1 MNHKITQVVVAG
13 LVIVLVWLL
22 LFWEPGDNS
31 DAGATRTAGPTG
43 GDFSLQSA
51 KGPVSL
57 EDYRGKVVVLYF
69 GYTFCPDI
77 CPTSLSLLS
86 VTLNELTAEE
96 LQQVQAIFVSVD
108 PERDTLE
115 HLKTYAGYFHPNI
128 IGATGSREQI
138 DDAVKKYGAGYN
150 IVKSASEAD
159 YSVDHTSYTYIID
172 KSGKLRFSLAHGATP
187 DEVSKSIRSL
197 L

>member
-1 MNHKITQVVVAG
+1 MNNKITQVVVAG

-22 LFWEPGDNS
+22 LFWEPGSDNADS
-31 DAGATRTAGPTG
+31 TLTTGPTG
-43 GDFSLQSA
+43 GEFSLQSA
-51 KGPVSL
+51 DGPVTL
-57 EDYRGKVVVLYF
+57 NDYRNKVVVLYF

-96 LQQVQAIFVSVD
+96 LQQVQAVFVSVD
-108 PERDTLE
+108 PERDTLK
-115 HLKTYAGYFHPNI
+115 HLKTYAGYFHENI

-138 DDAVKKYGAGYN
+138 DAAVKKYGAGYN

-172 KSGKLRFSLAHGATP
+172 KSGKLRFSLPHGTSA

>member
-1 MNHKITQVVVAG
+1 MNNKIAQVIVAG

-22 LFWEPGDNS
+22 LLWEPGGS
-31 DAGATRTAGPTG
+31 DAEPSLTAGPGG

-51 KGPVSL
+51 DGAVSL

-86 VTLNELTAEE
+86 VTLNELSADE
-96 LQQVQAIFVSVD
+96 LQQVQALFVSVD
-108 PERDTLE
+108 PQRDSLE
-115 HLKTYAGYFHPNI
+115 HLKTYAGYFHKNI
-128 IGATGSREQI
+128 IGATGSRAQI
-138 DDAVKKYGAGYN
+138 DAAVKMYGAGYN
-150 IVKSASEAD
+150 IDKSDSEAD

-172 KSGKLRFSLAHGATP
+172 KSGKLRFTLAHGASA
-187 DEVSKSIRSL
+187 DEISKSIRSL

>member
-1 MNHKITQVVVAG
+1 MNHKITQFVIAG
-13 LVIVLVWLL
+13 LLIVLVWLL
-22 LFWEPGDNS
+22 LFWEPGDD
-31 DAGATRTAGPTG
+31 DAGSTLTAGPTG
-43 GDFSLQSA
+43 GEFSLQSA
-51 KGPVSL
+51 DGAVNL

-115 HLKTYAGYFHPNI
+115 HLKTYAGYFHTNI

-138 DDAVKKYGAGYN
+138 DNAVKKYGAGYN
-150 IVKSASEAD
+150 IVKSASDTD

-172 KSGKLRFSLAHGATP
+172 KSGKLRFSLAHGASA

>member
-1 MNHKITQVVVAG
+1 MNNKITQVVVAG

-22 LFWEPGDNS
+22 LWEPGGG
-31 DAGATRTAGPTG
+31 DAESTLTAGPSG
-43 GDFSLQSA
+43 GEFSLQSA
-51 KGPVSL
+51 SGPVNL

-96 LQQVQAIFVSVD
+96 LQQVQAVFVSVD
-108 PERDTLE
+108 PERDSLE
-115 HLKTYAGYFHPNI
+115 HLKTYAGYFHKNI
-128 IGATGSREQI
+128 IGVTGSREQI
-138 DDAVKKYGAGYN
+138 NAAVKMYGAGYH
-150 IVKSASEAD
+150 IDRSASKAD

-172 KSGKLRFSLAHGATP
+172 KGGKLRFTLVHGTSA
-187 DEVSKSIRSL
+187 DEISRTIRGL

>member
-1 MNHKITQVVVAG
+1 MNNKIIQVAVAG

-22 LFWEPGDNS
+22 LFWEPGGS
-31 DAGATRTAGPTG
+31 DAKSTLIAGPTG
-43 GDFSLQSA
+43 GEFALQSA
-51 KGPVSL
+51 DGPVNL
-57 EDYRGKVVVLYF
+57 GEYRGKVVVLYF

-86 VTLNELTAEE
+86 VTLNELSAEE
-96 LQQVQAIFVSVD
+96 LQQVQVIFVSVD

-115 HLKTYAGYFHPNI
+115 HLKTYAGYFHKNI
-128 IGATGSREQI
+128 IGATGSRVQI

-150 IVKSASEAD
+150 IIKSASETD

-172 KSGKLRFSLAHGATP
+172 KNGKLRFSLAHGATP
-187 DEVSKSIRSL
+187 DETSKNIRSL
-197 L
+197 M

>member
-1 MNHKITQVVVAG
+1 MSNKITQVVVAG

-22 LFWEPGDNS
+22 LFWEPGGS
-31 DAGATRTAGPTG
+31 DAESTLTAGPTG
-43 GDFSLQSA
+43 GEFSLQSA
-51 KGPVSL
+51 HAPVTL
-57 EDYRGKVVVLYF
+57 NDYRGKVVVLYF

-86 VTLNELTAEE
+86 VTLNELTAED
-96 LQQVQAIFVSVD
+96 LLQVQAIFVSVD

-115 HLKTYAGYFHPNI
+115 HLKTYAGYFHTNI

-138 DDAVKKYGAGYN
+138 DAAVKKYGAGYN

-172 KSGKLRFSLAHGATP
+172 KNGKLRFSLPHGTSA

>member
-1 MNHKITQVVVAG
+1 MSNKITQVVVAG

-22 LFWEPGDNS
+22 LFWEPGGS
-31 DAGATRTAGPTG
+31 DAESTLTAGPTG
-43 GDFSLQSA
+43 GEFSLQSA
-51 KGPVSL
+51 DGPVTL
-57 EDYRGKVVVLYF
+57 NDYRGKVIVLYF

-115 HLKTYAGYFHPNI
+115 HLKTYAGYFHKNI

-138 DDAVKKYGAGYN
+138 DAAVKKYGAGYN
-150 IVKSASEAD
+150 IIKSASEAD

>member
-1 MNHKITQVVVAG
+1 MNNKITQVVVAG

-22 LFWEPGDNS
+22 LFWEPGGG
-31 DAGATRTAGPTG
+31 DADSTLTTGPTG

-51 KGPVSL
+51 DGPVTL
-57 EDYRGKVVVLYF
+57 NDYRNKVVVLYF

-96 LQQVQAIFVSVD
+96 LQQVQAVFVSVD
-108 PERDTLE
+108 PERDTLK
-115 HLKTYAGYFHPNI
+115 HLKTYAGYFHQNI

-138 DDAVKKYGAGYN
+138 DATVKKYGAGYN
-150 IVKSASEAD
+150 IVKSATEAD

-172 KSGKLRFSLAHGATP
+172 KSGKLRFSLPHGTSA
-187 DEVSKSIRSL
+187 DEVSKNIRSL

>member
-1 MNHKITQVVVAG
+1 MNNKIIQVAVAG

-22 LFWEPGDNS
+22 LFWEPGGS
-31 DAGATRTAGPTG
+31 DAESTLIAGPTG
-43 GDFSLQSA
+43 GEFTLQSA
-51 KGPVSL
+51 NGPVNL
-57 EDYRGKVVVLYF
+57 GEYRNKVVLLYF

-86 VTLNELTAEE
+86 VTLNELSTEE

-115 HLKTYAGYFHPNI
+115 HLKTYAGYFHKNI

-138 DDAVKKYGAGYN
+138 DAAVKKYGAGYN
-150 IVKSASEAD
+150 IIKSTSETD

-172 KSGKLRFSLAHGATP
+172 KNGKLRFSLAHGATP
-187 DEVSKSIRSL
+187 DETSKNIRSL

>member
-1 MNHKITQVVVAG
+1 MNNKISQVAVAG

-22 LFWEPGDNS
+22 LFWEPGGS
-31 DAGATRTAGPTG
+31 DAESTLIAGPTG
-43 GDFSLQSA
+43 GEFTLQSA
-51 KGPVSL
+51 DGPVNL
-57 EDYRGKVVVLYF
+57 GEYRNKVVVLYF

-86 VTLNELTAEE
+86 VTLNELSTDE

-108 PERDTLE
+108 PERDNLE
-115 HLKTYAGYFHPNI
+115 HLKTYAGYFHKNI

-138 DDAVKKYGAGYN
+138 DAAVKKYGAGYN
-150 IVKSASEAD
+150 IIKSTSETD

-172 KSGKLRFSLAHGATP
+172 KNGKLRFSLAHGATP
-187 DEVSKSIRSL
+187 DETSKNIRSL

>member
-1 MNHKITQVVVAG
+1 MNNKLTQIVVAG
-13 LVIVLVWLL
+13 LVIMLVWLL
-22 LFWEPGDNS
+22 LLWEPGGG
-31 DAGATRTAGPTG
+31 DAGSTLTARPTG
-43 GDFSLQSA
+43 GEFSLQSA
-51 KGPVSL
+51 DGPVNL

-86 VTLNELTAEE
+86 VTLNELNAEE

-115 HLKTYAGYFHPNI
+115 HLKTYAGYFHQNI

-138 DDAVKKYGAGYN
+138 DAAVKKYGAGYN
-150 IVKSASEAD
+150 IVKTDSEAD

-172 KSGKLRFSLAHGATP
+172 KSGKLQFSLAHGATP

>member
-1 MNHKITQVVVAG
+1 MNNKIIQVAVAG

-22 LFWEPGDNS
+22 LFWEPGDS
-31 DAGATRTAGPTG
+31 DAESTLIAGPTG
-43 GDFSLQSA
+43 GEFTLQSA
-51 KGPVSL
+51 NGPVNL
-57 EDYRGKVVVLYF
+57 GEYRNKVVVLYF

-86 VTLNELTAEE
+86 VTLNELSTEE

-115 HLKTYAGYFHPNI
+115 HLKTYAGYFHKNI

-138 DDAVKKYGAGYN
+138 DAAVKKYGAGYN
-150 IVKSASEAD
+150 IIKSTSETD

-172 KSGKLRFSLAHGATP
+172 KNGKLRFSLAHGATP
-187 DEVSKSIRSL
+187 DETSKNIRSL

>member
-1 MNHKITQVVVAG
+1 MNNKITQVVVAG

-22 LFWEPGDNS
+22 LFWEPGGS
-31 DAGATRTAGPTG
+31 DVESKLTAEPG
-43 GDFSLQSA
+43 GGEFSLQSA
-51 KGPVSL
+51 DGPVNL
-57 EDYRGKVVVLYF
+57 GDYRGKVVVLYF

-115 HLKTYAGYFHPNI
+115 HLKTYVGYFHKNI

-138 DDAVKKYGAGYN
+138 DAAVKKYGAGYN
-150 IVKSASEAD
+150 IVKSASEAG

-172 KSGKLRFSLAHGATP
+172 KSGKLRFSLAHGASA
-187 DEVSKSIRSL
+187 DEVSKSIRTL

>member
-1 MNHKITQVVVAG
+1 MNNKIAQVIIAG

-22 LFWEPGDNS
+22 LFWEPGGT
-31 DAGATRTAGPTG
+31 DAESKLTAGPG
-43 GDFSLQSA
+43 GGEFSLQSA
-51 KGPVSL
+51 DGPVIL
-57 EDYRGKVVVLYF
+57 NDFRNKVVVLYF

-86 VTLNELTAEE
+86 VTLNDLTADE
-96 LQQVQAIFVSVD
+96 LQQVQGIFVSVD
-108 PERDTLE
+108 PERDSLE
-115 HLKTYAGYFHPNI
+115 HLKTYAGYFHKNI

-138 DDAVKKYGAGYN
+138 DAAVKKYGAGYN
-150 IVKSASEAD
+150 IVKSNSEAD

-172 KSGKLRFSLAHGATP
+172 RLGKLRFSLPQGTSA

>member
-1 MNHKITQVVVAG
+1 MNNKITQVVVAG

-22 LFWEPGDNS
+22 LLWEPGS
-31 DAGATRTAGPTG
+31 DDADSTLTTGPTG
-43 GDFSLQSA
+43 GEFSLQSA
-51 KGPVSL
+51 DGPVTL
-57 EDYRGKVVVLYF
+57 NDYRNKVVVLYF

-96 LQQVQAIFVSVD
+96 LQQVQAVFVSVD
-108 PERDTLE
+108 PERDSLE
-115 HLKTYAGYFHPNI
+115 HLKTYAGYFHKNI
-128 IGATGSREQI
+128 IGVTGSREQI
-138 DDAVKKYGAGYN
+138 NAAVKMYGAGYN
-150 IVKSASEAD
+150 IDKSASKAD

-172 KSGKLRFSLAHGATP
+172 KGGKLRFTLVHGTSA
-187 DEVSKSIRSL
+187 DEISRTIRSL